1 MKSVH
6 SHFEKYTLVHVEDEV
21 RLHVDYRWEGLVW
34 EEIWAPIYDQ
44 IRLQVWDETK
54 KQVRHEI
61 SS

>member
-6 SHFEKYTLVHVEDEV
+6 SHIEKYTLVHVEDEV
-21 RLHVDYRWEGLVW
+21 RLCVDYKWESLVW